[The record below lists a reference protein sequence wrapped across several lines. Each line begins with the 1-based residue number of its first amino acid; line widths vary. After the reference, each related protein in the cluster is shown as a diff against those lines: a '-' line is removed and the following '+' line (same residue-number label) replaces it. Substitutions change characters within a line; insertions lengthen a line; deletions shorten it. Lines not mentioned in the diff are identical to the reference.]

1 MTFSENTV
9 QTRGTIIG
17 QDNGFAQAKSLF
29 KPFVNLGLNVETSVD
44 LGRPH
49 WWGGGDISSFIH
61 YCN

>member
-44 LGRPH
+44 LG
-49 WWGGGDISSFIH
+49 GDISSFIH